1 MICLNLMSTCCEGK
15 SDLAEIKCQNDI
27 LNITTALKLYK
38 ASQRLWTYKCSL
50 LKYVCHT
57 YLDSGNAKLFDA
69 YESPDNVSSLKELI
83 ELVSED
89 MTLIHNEWQKED

>member
-1 MICLNLMSTCCEGK
+1 MICLNLMSICCEGK

-27 LNITTALKLYK
+27 LNISTALKLYK
-38 ASQRLWTYKCSL
+38 ASGRLWTYKCSL
-50 LKYVCHT
+50 LKYVCHC
-57 YLDSGNAKLFDA
+57 YLDSGNVKLFDHH
-69 YESPDNVSSLKELI
+69 ESPENINSLKVLI